1 MFVQFKEKILCKTL
15 KNSDTIRIHLG
26 ELQMKSPKKPAEKLE
41 SGLVYLVEDALGSA
55 LGSDVFSGCED
66 ARSVIQVVAAQNPN
80 FGDVAIACFGLAAK
94 LNRRKEVNIVAEEL
108 ASVFPVT
115 SKIAK
120 VSSDGPYVNIL
131 LNRSAVSA
139 PAIETIHAQGERYG
153 RHDILEGRT
162 FMVEYLS
169 PNTNKPLHLGH
180 LRNGVIGTTAARL
193 LEACGATVLKANNIN
208 DRGIHIIKSMLT
220 YQKFGNGETPESTG
234 EKGDHF
240 VGRYYVKFETELRR
254 LKAEWLKQKGVVWE
268 ELTEERQEQNDE
280 LFEKECPLMIG
291 AREMLRRWEAGD
303 TEVLPL
309 WRQMNQWVLSGFDQ
323 SNARL
328 GFTFD
333 RVYYESQTY
342 LLGRRIVLDR
352 LAKGIGER
360 RADGAVVID
369 LTDVKLDKKLLLRAD
384 GTSVYMTQDVGL
396 AVTRFEQEG
405 RLDSIIYV
413 VATEQEHHF
422 RVLFE
427 LLKRYGYDWASS
439 LYHLSYGMVNLP
451 SGRMKSREGTVVDA
465 DNLLDEL
472 EKLAMEKL
480 LRADSDIDVDRA
492 KCSAAVVAIGAL
504 NYYLA
509 MVTPRFDMMFDPSS
523 SIEFEG
529 NTGPYIQ
536 YACVRAGSIM
546 SKASGLEEVWDLEA
560 FTSDEAFTLIKTL
573 MEFPNVVKLA
583 AQQYNPAL
591 LTSALYET
599 AKSFSSFYMSDN
611 VIRDGKVNHE
621 RLELCKAT
629 RTVLSNGLKLLGIG
643 IPERM

>member
-1 MFVQFKEKILCKTL
+1 
-15 KNSDTIRIHLG
+15 
-26 ELQMKSPKKPAEKLE
+26 MKSTKNLVAKSE
-41 SGLVYLVEDALGSA
+41 SCLAYLVEDALCTA
-55 LGSDVFSGCED
+55 LCSDEFAGCESPRK
-66 ARSVIQVVAAQNPN
+66 AVHVGATPNPK
-80 FGDVAIACFGLAAK
+80 FGDISVACYGLA
-94 LNRRKEVNIVAEEL
+94 KEYYHQDKIKPEDATAVANML
-108 ASVFPVT
+108 ASAIP
-115 SKIAK
+115 SDPKIES
-120 VSSDGPYVNIL
+120 VSVAGPYVNIRL
-131 LNRSAVSA
+131 SRALISA
-139 PAIETIHAQGERYG
+139 PTVAMILSEGERYG
-153 RHDILEGRT
+153 RNSKLAGKT
-162 FMVEYLS
+162 CMVEYLS

-180 LRNGVIGTTAARL
+180 LRNGVIGTITARM

-240 VGRYYVKFETELRR
+240 VGRYYVRFETELRR
-254 LKAEWLKQKGVVWE
+254 LKAEWLKEKGVVWD
-268 ELTEERQEQNDE
+268 ELTDEGQEQNDE
-280 LFEKECPLMIG
+280 LFEKECLLMIE
-291 AREMLRRWEAGD
+291 AREMLRQWELGNP
-303 TEVLPL
+303 TVLPL
-309 WRQMNQWVLSGFDQ
+309 WKQMNQWVLSGFDQ

-342 LLGRRIVLDR
+342 LLGRKIVLDR
-352 LAKGIGER
+352 LKKGIGER
-360 RADGAVVID
+360 RADDAVVID
-369 LTDVKLDKKLLLRAD
+369 LTDVNLDKKLLLRAD

-413 VATEQEHHF
+413 VATEQDHHF
-422 RVLFE
+422 KVLFE

-472 EKLAMEKL
+472 EQAAAQKLQ
-480 LRADSDIDVDRA
+480 RAGSDIGEEEVRRS
-492 KCSAAVVAIGAL
+492 SAIIAIGAL

-509 MVTPRFDMMFDPSS
+509 TVTPRFDMLFDPEK

-529 NTGPYIQ
+529 DTGPYIQ
-536 YACVRAGSIM
+536 YSCVRIGSIIK
-546 SKASGLEEVWDLEA
+546 KAEGLPEVEDPSALMDDDA
-560 FTSDEAFTLIKTL
+560 FQLIKAL
-573 MEFPNVVKLA
+573 MEFPGVVA
-583 AQQYNPAL
+583 RATEQYNPSMV
-591 LTSALYET
+591 TGALYGI
-599 AKSFSSFYMSDN
+599 AKAFSSFYRSQH
-611 VIRDGKVNHE
+611 VITEGVVCRE

-629 RTVLSNGLKLLGIG
+629 RVVLENGLKLLGIG

>member
-1 MFVQFKEKILCKTL
+1 
-15 KNSDTIRIHLG
+15 
-26 ELQMKSPKKPAEKLE
+26 MKSKNLAEKSE
-41 SGLVYLVEDALGSA
+41 SGLAYLIEDALQSA
-55 LGSDVFSGCED
+55 LGSGTFAGCESP
-66 ARSVIQVVAAQNPN
+66 RESVHIGTPPNPE
-80 FGDVAIACFGLAAK
+80 FGDIAVACFGLAEK
-94 LNRRKEVNIVAEEL
+94 LNRKKESNAVAEQL
-108 ASVFPVT
+108 AAAIPKT
-115 SKIAK
+115 SEIAK
-120 VSSDGPYVNIL
+120 VSVAGPYVNIM
-131 LNRSAVSA
+131 LNREVISA
-139 PAIETIHAQGERYG
+139 PAIKTVLTEGERYG
-153 RHDILEGRT
+153 HNETLAGKT

-220 YQKFGNGETPESTG
+220 YRQFGNGESPESTG

-240 VGRYYVKFETELRR
+240 VGRYYVRFETELRR
-254 LKAEWLKQKGVVWE
+254 LKVEWLEAKDIALDALSK
-268 ELTEERQEQNDE
+268 EEREQMDE
-280 LFEKECPLMIG
+280 LFEKECPLLVE
-291 AREMLRRWEAGD
+291 AREMLRQWELGD
-303 TEVLPL
+303 PRVLSL
-309 WRQMNQWVLSGFDQ
+309 WKQMNQWVQSGFDQ

-328 GFTFD
+328 GYMFD
-333 RVYYESQTY
+333 RVYYESETY
-342 LLGRRIVLDR
+342 LLGREIVLAQLER
-352 LAKGIGER
+352 GIGER
-360 RADGAVVID
+360 RADQAVIVD
-369 LTDVKLDKKLLLRAD
+369 LTDVGLDKKLLLRAD

-405 RLDSIIYV
+405 RLDGIIYV

-472 EKLAMEKL
+472 EQSAIKKIRRVATEIAEDEV
-480 LRADSDIDVDRA
+480 RR
-492 KCSAAVVAIGAL
+492 SAALIAIGAL

-509 MVTPRFDMMFDPSS
+509 AVTPRFDMLFDPTS

-529 NTGPYIQ
+529 DTGPYIQ
-536 YACVRAGSIM
+536 YSCVRIASIIK
-546 SKASGLEEVWDLEA
+546 KAEGLPVVEDPNALTDDDA
-560 FTSDEAFTLIKTL
+560 FPLVKAL
-573 MEFPNVVKLA
+573 MEFPTVVKRA

-591 LTSALYET
+591 LTHALYET
-599 AKSFSSFYMSDN
+599 AKAFSSFYRGQH
-611 VIRDGKVNHE
+611 VIHEGTVSRE
-621 RLELCKAT
+621 RLKLCMAT
-629 RTVLSNGLKLLGIG
+629 KVVLTNGLKLLGIG

>member
-1 MFVQFKEKILCKTL
+1 MKPTKNLVEK
-15 KNSDTIRIHLG
+15 S
-26 ELQMKSPKKPAEKLE
+26 E
-41 SGLVYLVEDALGSA
+41 SSLAYLIEDALRVA
-55 LGSDVFSGCED
+55 LGSNVFAGCESPRE
-66 ARSVIQVVAAQNPN
+66 AIHVGATPNPK
-80 FGDVAIACFGLAAK
+80 FGDISVACFGLVEQLYKNDTVSKKGAVSKEEAK
-94 LNRRKEVNIVAEEL
+94 EEAKKRAIAVANML
-108 ASVFPVT
+108 ASAIPVDP
-115 SKIAK
+115 KIES
-120 VSSDGPYVNIL
+120 VSVAGPYVNIKL
-131 LNRSAVSA
+131 SRAPISM
-139 PAIETIHAQGERYG
+139 PAIKKILAEGVGYG
-153 RHDILEGRT
+153 HNRRLAGKT
-162 FMVEYLS
+162 CMVEYLS

-180 LRNGVIGTTAARL
+180 LRNGVIGTITARL

-220 YQKFGNGETPESTG
+220 YLKFGNGETPESTG

-240 VGRYYVKFETELRR
+240 VGRYYVKFEAELRR
-254 LKAEWLKQKGVVWE
+254 LKALWLEQKGIVWDK
-268 ELTEERQEQNDE
+268 LTEEDQEKNKE
-280 LFEKECPLMIG
+280 LFERDCPLMVE
-291 AREMLRRWEAGD
+291 AREMLRRWELGD
-303 TEVLPL
+303 PEVLPL
-309 WRQMNQWVLSGFDQ
+309 WKQMNQWVLSGFDQ

-342 LLGRRIVLDR
+342 LLGREIVLDR
-352 LAKGIGER
+352 LEKGVGER

-369 LTDVKLDKKLLLRAD
+369 LTDAKLDKKLLLRAD

-413 VATEQEHHF
+413 VATEQDHHF

-472 EKLAMEKL
+472 EQSARQKLQRVGSEIGEEEA
-480 LRADSDIDVDRA
+480 RR
-492 KCSAAVVAIGAL
+492 SASIIAIGAL

-509 MVTPRFDMMFDPSS
+509 TVTPRFDMLFDPEK

-529 NTGPYIQ
+529 DTGPYIQ
-536 YACVRAGSIM
+536 YSCVRIASILK
-546 SKASGLEEVWDLEA
+546 KAEGLPVKKDSDALM
-560 FTSDEAFTLIKTL
+560 SDEAFQLVKAL
-573 MEFPNVVKLA
+573 AEFPGAVAKA
-583 AQQYNPAL
+583 AEQYNPAL
-591 LTSALYET
+591 ITSALYGV
-599 AKSFSSFYMSDN
+599 AKSFSSFYRSQH
-611 VIRDGKVNHE
+611 VITEGTVDSE
-621 RLELCKAT
+621 LLELCKAT
-629 RTVLSNGLKLLGIG
+629 QVVLANGLKLLGIG

>member
-1 MFVQFKEKILCKTL
+1 MKTESVVEK
-15 KNSDTIRIHLG
+15 S
-26 ELQMKSPKKPAEKLE
+26 E
-41 SGLVYLVEDALGSA
+41 SGLTYLVEDALLIA
-55 LGSDVFSGCED
+55 LCSDAFAGCED
-66 ARSVIQVVAAQNPN
+66 ARSVIKVTAAQNPN
-80 FGDVAIACFGLAAK
+80 FGDVAIACFGLAKK
-94 LNRRKEVNIVAEEL
+94 LNRKKEVNIVAEEL
-108 ASVFPVT
+108 ARAFPMT
-115 SKIAK
+115 SNITQ
-120 VSSDGPYVNIL
+120 VSSDGAYVNIL
-131 LNRSAVSA
+131 LHRSAVSA
-139 PAIETIHAQGERYG
+139 PAIETIQAQGERYG
-153 RHDILEGRT
+153 HHDNLKGKT

-193 LEACGATVLKANNIN
+193 LEACGATVFKANNIN
-208 DRGIHIIKSMLT
+208 DRGIHIIKSMLA
-220 YQKFGNGETPESTG
+220 YQKFGNGETPESTR

-240 VGRYYVKFETELRR
+240 VGRYYVRFETEIRR
-254 LKAEWLKQKGVVWE
+254 LKALWLGGKSIVLDKLSE
-268 ELTEERQEQNDE
+268 EVQEQTNK
-280 LFEKECPLMIG
+280 LFEKECTMMVE
-291 AREMLRRWEAGD
+291 AREMLRLWEAGD
-303 TEVLPL
+303 PNLLQL
-309 WRQMNQWVLSGFDQ
+309 WKRMNQWVLTGFDQ

-333 RVYYESQTY
+333 RVYYESETY
-342 LLGRRIVLDR
+342 LLGKRIVLEQ
-352 LAKGIGER
+352 LEKGIGER
-360 RADGAVVID
+360 RLDQAVVVD
-369 LTDVKLDKKLLLRAD
+369 LSDAKLGTKLLLRAD

-405 RLDSIIYV
+405 RLDGIIYV

-422 RVLFE
+422 KVLFE

-480 LRADSDIDVDRA
+480 LRVNSGIDVDEA
-492 KCSAAVVAIGAL
+492 KRSVASIAIGAL

-509 MVTPRFDMMFDPSS
+509 KVTPRFDMLFDPSS

-529 NTGPYIQ
+529 DTGPYIQ

-546 SKASGLEEVWDLEA
+546 SKANGLEEVWDLDA

-583 AQQYNPAL
+583 AQQYNSAL
-591 LTSALYET
+591 LTGALYEM
-599 AKSFSSFYMSDN
+599 AKAFSSFYMSDN
-611 VIRDGKVNHE
+611 VISGGKVNHE

-629 RTVLSNGLKLLGIG
+629 RTALENGLKLLGIG